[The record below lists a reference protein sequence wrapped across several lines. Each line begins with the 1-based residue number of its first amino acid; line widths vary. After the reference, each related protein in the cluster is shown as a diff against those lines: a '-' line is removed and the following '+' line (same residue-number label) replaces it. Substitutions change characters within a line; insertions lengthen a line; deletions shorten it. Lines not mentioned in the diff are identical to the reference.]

1 MNEENKKNIV
11 NNEYDYSNIL
21 PTIDNITYLVAFCD
35 NIYNQ
40 FLKLIEAD
48 EEKNKPFKEEYK
60 EYNFKK
66 AYSNSFTAKIRMQP
80 YNIIECKDIEDF
92 KSAIKN
98 DNLKHVAGL
107 NIEMNLDFKR
117 GIGDNL
123 ITHENS
129 FIISF
134 NPYDIKF
141 KRKSN
146 YSDINMTKIED
157 NIKAILNKFSVANC
171 IFCDKS

>member
-1 MNEENKKNIV
+1 MNEENKKDIV

-40 FLKLIEAD
+40 FLKLIVAD
-48 EEKNKPFKEEYK
+48 EEKNKPFKDEYK

-66 AYSNSFTAKIRMQP
+66 AYSNSFAIKIRMHP

-92 KSAIKN
+92 KSAIN
-98 DNLKHVAGL
+98 NGNLKNVAGL

-117 GIGDNL
+117 GTGDNL
-123 ITHENS
+123 ITHQNS
-129 FIISF
+129 FIVSF

-157 NIKAILNKFSVANC
+157 NINAIMNQFSVANC
-171 IFCDKS
+171 IFCDKL

>member
-60 EYNFKK
+60 EYNCF
-66 AYSNSFTAKIRMQP
+66 F
-80 YNIIECKDIEDF
+80 
-92 KSAIKN
+92 
-98 DNLKHVAGL
+98 LVV
-107 NIEMNLDFKR
+107 
-117 GIGDNL
+117 
-123 ITHENS
+123 
-129 FIISF
+129 
-134 NPYDIKF
+134 
-141 KRKSN
+141 N
-146 YSDINMTKIED
+146 YG
-157 NIKAILNKFSVANC
+157 
-171 IFCDKS
+171 